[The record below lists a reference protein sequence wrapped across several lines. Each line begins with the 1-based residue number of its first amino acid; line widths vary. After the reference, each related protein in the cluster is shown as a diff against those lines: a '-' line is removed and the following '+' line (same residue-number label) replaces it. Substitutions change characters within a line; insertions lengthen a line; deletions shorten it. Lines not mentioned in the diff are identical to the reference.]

1 MMILRNIGEK
11 DVVLL
16 EEIKKRYKKNIDI
29 ENYHYTEFNKNVDT
43 ESVIYLVDKEH
54 TSKINDMLN
63 TYDTSYYLNIFRFK
77 RTHYNI
83 YSIYKMKKGK
93 MMFLNKKSNVEKGIK
108 LLMDIG
114 YKKINV
120 SLITKKEKGKKDIE
134 ANIIRLFLSE
144 ELKCNSIDEIAVD
157 ELLDI
162 NNVNSIY
169 NNINNLIVFNS
180 SEEHNFFYNVV
191 SKLACDYSGSIINN
205 GNNFYIFTESLKYND
220 IYFII
225 NSIIERG
232 KMIVGNYSKIIEKW
246 KSM

>member
-1 MMILRNIGEK
+1 
-11 DVVLL
+11 
-16 EEIKKRYKKNIDI
+16 
-29 ENYHYTEFNKNVDT
+29 
-43 ESVIYLVDKEH
+43 
-54 TSKINDMLN
+54 
-63 TYDTSYYLNIFRFK
+63 
-77 RTHYNI
+77 
-83 YSIYKMKKGK
+83 
-93 MMFLNKKSNVEKGIK
+93 MFLNKKSNVEKEIK
-108 LLMDIG
+108 LLMNIN

-232 KMIVGNYSKIIEKW
+232 KMIVGNYSKIIEK
-246 KSM
+246 